1 MNNDTSVS
9 YLPKFELD
17 YFLKLEIF
25 LKQILLGGAHQT
37 LKDCETLPQI
47 HKQNEWQEIDF
58 ALRS

>member
-1 MNNDTSVS
+1 MS